1 MTRPI
6 STIAREIAADWRKPC
21 YAAVPYLRAMY
32 NLDTVNDTYGID
44 YARSIVRYFLANAS
58 SWRGETAR
66 RIKAELNAMLW
77 ASAELD
83 ARIERVSR
91 MTLEYVD
98 DDSMDIT
105 DRVAEEIEHNPSLSD
120 ETIARQ
126 VATYIL
132 QDPPV
137 GDDQ

>member
-1 MTRPI
+1 
-6 STIAREIAADWRKPC
+6 
-21 YAAVPYLRAMY
+21 
-32 NLDTVNDTYGID
+32 
-44 YARSIVRYFLANAS
+44 VRYFLANAS

-77 ASAELD
+77 DTAGPAAELN

-91 MTLEYVD
+91 MALEYVD
-98 DDSMDIT
+98 DDSIDIT
-105 DRVAEEIEHNPSLSD
+105 DRVAEEIDYNPRLSD

-132 QDPPV
+132 QDPPM
-137 GDDQ
+137 DADQ